1 MASLVFCLFSP
12 FKVLN
17 RVLIWL
23 INKMLLAQ
31 MLPLS
36 LKIPISSQLSKRF
49 PKKRRDKRNKND
61 SSAYYSTVNYLLK
74 KGK

>member
-49 PKKRRDKRNKND
+49 PKKDAIKETKMLRVP
-61 SSAYYSTVNYLLK
+61 STQLLITY
-74 KGK
+74 

>member
-23 INKMLLAQ
+23 INKMLLVR

-36 LKIPISSQLSKRF
+36 LKIPISSQISKKRF
-49 PKKRRDKRNKND
+49 PKKDAIKETIMVRVP
-61 SSAYYSTVNYLLK
+61 STQLLITY
-74 KGK
+74 

>member
-12 FKVLN
+12 FKVFN

-23 INKMLLAQ
+23 INKMLLAR

-49 PKKRRDKRNKND
+49 PKKDAIKETKMVRVP
-61 SSAYYSTVNYLLK
+61 TTQLLITY
-74 KGK
+74 

>member
-17 RVLIWL
+17 CVLIWL
-23 INKMLLAQ
+23 INKMLLVR

-36 LKIPISSQLSKRF
+36 LKIPISSQICKKRF
-49 PKKRRDKRNKND
+49 PKKDAIKETKMVRVP
-61 SSAYYSTVNYLLK
+61 STQMLITY
-74 KGK
+74 

>member
-23 INKMLLAQ
+23 INKILLVR

-36 LKIPISSQLSKRF
+36 LKIPISSQISKKRF
-49 PKKRRDKRNKND
+49 PKKDAIKETKMVRVP
-61 SSAYYSTVNYLLK
+61 STQLLITY
-74 KGK
+74 

>member
-23 INKMLLAQ
+23 INNKMLLAR

-49 PKKRRDKRNKND
+49 PEKDAIKETKMVRVP
-61 SSAYYSTVNYLLK
+61 TTQLLITY
-74 KGK
+74 

>member
-23 INKMLLAQ
+23 INKMLLVR

-36 LKIPISSQLSKRF
+36 LKIPISSQISEKRF
-49 PKKRRDKRNKND
+49 PKKDAIKETKMVRVP
-61 SSAYYSTVNYLLK
+61 STQLLITY
-74 KGK
+74 

>member
-23 INKMLLAQ
+23 INKMLLAR

-36 LKIPISSQLSKRF
+36 LKIPICSQLSKRF
-49 PKKRRDKRNKND
+49 PKKVAIKETKMIRV
-61 SSAYYSTVNYLLK
+61 STTQLLITY
-74 KGK
+74 

>member
-1 MASLVFCLFSP
+1 MASLAFCLFSP

-23 INKMLLAQ
+23 INKMLLAR

-49 PKKRRDKRNKND
+49 QKKDAIKETKMIRVP
-61 SSAYYSTVNYLLK
+61 TTQLLITY
-74 KGK
+74 

>member
-23 INKMLLAQ
+23 INKMLLVR

-36 LKIPISSQLSKRF
+36 LKIPISSQISKKRF
-49 PKKRRDKRNKND
+49 PKKDAIK
-61 SSAYYSTVNYLLK
+61 
-74 KGK
+74 